1 MVAMNLK
8 EKLQHSLKEA
18 MKKGQAQRKTTLRM
32 ALAEIKNAEIEKQ
45 GPLEDSEMLRILEK
59 EVKAR
64 QETIEGAE
72 QAGRED
78 LIDKAEREID
88 ILNEFLPEQLT
99 EEELRQVV
107 METIAEVQASS
118 MSDMGKVMGALMPRI
133 RGRAD
138 GKEANQMVREEL
150 QSG

>member
-1 MVAMNLK
+1 MNLK
-8 EKLQHSLKEA
+8 ERLQQSLKEA
-18 MKKGQAQRKTTLRM
+18 LKKGQAQRKTTLRM

-45 GPLEDSEMLRILEK
+45 GLLEDSEMLRILEK

-78 LIDKAEREID
+78 LIDKAEKEID

-99 EEELRQVV
+99 KEELRQVV
-107 METIAEVQASS
+107 KETIAEVQAAS